1 MHVVICGAGVIGTTT
16 AYFLARRGAAVTVI
30 ERHAVA
36 CAASGKAGGFLA
48 YDWSSGTALDALS
61 RRSFDLHA
69 QLARDLA
76 DDWGYRRV
84 NTFYGRA
91 PARGAGL
98 SWTTDLALAGQIG
111 TYETTAQV
119 HPALFT
125 KAMMDAAQSL
135 GATLR
140 IAAVTGLII
149 KGVDTDLGSVTG
161 DAVVI
166 AMGPWSASVPGIP
179 QVFADKG
186 HSLVFATCDDIPD
199 EALFLEF
206 REGRE
211 TLTPEIFPR
220 PDGTTYVS
228 GISRRVPVP
237 TDPANVG
244 PEPGVFRR
252 LEDLCQRLSPA
263 LRPDRI
269 VARQACCR
277 PSTRDGLPLIGPVPG
292 AAAAYIA
299 TGHSVW
305 GILNAPA
312 TGEAIAEL
320 ILDGAARS
328 VDLRPFRL
336 DRGVR
341 QPE

>member
-1 MHVVICGAGVIGTTT
+1 MD
-16 AYFLARRGAAVTVI
+16 
-30 ERHAVA
+30 
-36 CAASGKAGGFLA
+36 FLA

-98 SWTTDLALAGQIG
+98 SWTTGLALAGQIG
-111 TYETTAQV
+111 AYGTTAQV

-140 IAAVTGLII
+140 IATVTGLISN
-149 KGVDTDLGSVTG
+149 GVDTDLGSVTG

-244 PEPGVFRR
+244 PEPDAFRR